1 MNCRSVFCTLAA
13 ASLVAACSP
22 PAPPADAGA
31 DSSAQPDASAL
42 PDATMEA
49 SSLPDASDDGSA
61 PSDVVATDTPAA
73 DAGDAGDAGMNS
85 CALNR
90 VIVTTSDGSEGAYV
104 TGSVATRALSYLAP
118 PMGASVEQDHVVR
131 RAGCRVY
138 DLNRSFGAGPNQL
151 LELDPANPW
160 APRRTITIPPIPMVG
175 APNPYDVVEV
185 SASKSYLALYNGA
198 SLYVFN
204 PQTGAMSGSISLAS
218 FAGADAIPEAAMLHV
233 ANGRAWV
240 ALQQLDRTMG
250 YAPPARSTVV
260 AIDTATDTLADL
272 DAMTAGVQSSISL
285 SFGNPQSS
293 TATADGRY
301 WVIASTG
308 TFGSAT
314 DGGLSVIDTQTGA
327 EVRSVSAAMLGGDP
341 GAVTMVDATTAWV
354 VTRPSADGGAQ
365 TVVRAVN
372 IMTGAVAAMPVHQRA
387 EPLGAIERGPD
398 GNIWAINGSFGAN
411 GAVYFIAPNGAEL
424 GRFVLPSRGDAGTTG
439 TYSIAFAP

>member
-1 MNCRSVFCTLAA
+1 
-13 ASLVAACSP
+13 
-22 PAPPADAGA
+22 
-31 DSSAQPDASAL
+31 
-42 PDATMEA
+42 
-49 SSLPDASDDGSA
+49 
-61 PSDVVATDTPAA
+61 
-73 DAGDAGDAGMNS
+73 MNS
-85 CALNR
+85 CVLNR

-104 TGSVATRALSYLAP
+104 TGTVAARALSYLAP

-160 APRRTITIPPIPMVG
+160 APRRTITIPPISMVG

-204 PQTGAMSGSISLAS
+204 PQTGAMTGSISLAA

-250 YAPPARSTVV
+250 YAPPSRSTVV
-260 AIDTATDTLADL
+260 AIDTATDTLSDL
-272 DAMTAGVQSSISL
+272 DAMTAGVQSSVSL

-308 TFGSAT
+308 TFGS
-314 DGGLSVIDTQTGA
+314 G
-327 EVRSVSAAMLGGDP
+327 
-341 GAVTMVDATTAWV
+341 
-354 VTRPSADGGAQ
+354 ADGG
-365 TVVRAVN
+365 
-372 IMTGAVAAMPVHQRA
+372 
-387 EPLGAIERGPD
+387 PLGDRHADR
-398 GNIWAINGSFGAN
+398 
-411 GAVYFIAPNGAEL
+411 
-424 GRFVLPSRGDAGTTG
+424 R
-439 TYSIAFAP
+439 